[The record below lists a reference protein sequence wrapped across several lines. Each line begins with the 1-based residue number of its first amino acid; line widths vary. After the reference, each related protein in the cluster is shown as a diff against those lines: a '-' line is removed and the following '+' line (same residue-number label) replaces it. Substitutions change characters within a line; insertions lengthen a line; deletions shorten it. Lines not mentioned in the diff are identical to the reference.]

1 MKERKKKKK
10 KGKFVRPGFVT
21 FLSGS
26 ADLFSPPR
34 ITRSSFQLSFND
46 LGNVSLSDNTCDYI
60 ILYLV
65 SLRLFRSL
73 NRTKFSAIFVI
84 IYNRMDAVEWSSKI
98 GERNVPLEW

>member
-46 LGNVSLSDNTCDYI
+46 RRSRERVSL
-60 ILYLV
+60 
-65 SLRLFRSL
+65 
-73 NRTKFSAIFVI
+73 
-84 IYNRMDAVEWSSKI
+84 
-98 GERNVPLEW
+98 